1 MTGSLL
7 LRIVFV
13 LLVSTFL
20 ELSVVHL
27 LAVDVWHTIFV
38 ILWLLSRVCFS
49 FTLVSVSALTEDNNL
64 VLSLGVLPSTKYEK
78 VWSDSCRGVSKTC
91 GRRLA

>member
-1 MTGSLL
+1 ML

-49 FTLVSVSALTEDNNL
+49 FTLVSVSALTKDNNL
-64 VLSLGVLPSTKYEK
+64 VLSLGVLPSTKDEK
-78 VWSDSCRGVSKTC
+78 VRSDSC
-91 GRRLA
+91 